1 MPPRGGLLGGGLSGG
16 YAFLCR
22 RERREKPH
30 EMEEQ
35 KMIEIRFHGR
45 GGQGAVVASRILAA
59 AAFLEGKDVQ
69 AFPFF
74 GVERRG
80 APVTAFTKIDEKP
93 IRIKSEIDEPD
104 YVIVMDTA
112 LLGAVDVTQG
122 LKEGGL
128 VLVNTEKSAEE
139 IHKMLGV
146 GRIAVVDA
154 TEIAIRNQLGTKV
167 QPIVNTALVGAF
179 ARATGLVKLDSVV
192 KAIAS

>member
-1 MPPRGGLLGGGLSGG
+1 
-16 YAFLCR
+16 
-22 RERREKPH
+22 
-30 EMEEQ
+30 MEEQ
-35 KMIEIRFHGR
+35 KMMEIRFHGR

-112 LLGAVDVTQG
+112 LLSAVDVTQG
-122 LKEGGL
+122 LKKGGL
-128 VLVNTEKSAEE
+128 VLINTEKSAEE
-139 IHKMLGV
+139 IHEILGAEKV
-146 GRIAVVDA
+146 AVVDA

-179 ARATGLVKLDSVV
+179 ARASGIVKLDSVV
-192 KAIAS
+192 QAIGSEVPRNPERNQQAARDAYESTVVMEFS

>member
-1 MPPRGGLLGGGLSGG
+1 M
-16 YAFLCR
+16 
-22 RERREKPH
+22 
-30 EMEEQ
+30 M
-35 KMIEIRFHGR
+35 EIRFHGR

-112 LLGAVDVTQG
+112 LLSAVDVTQG
-122 LKEGGL
+122 LKKGGL
-128 VLVNTEKSAEE
+128 VLINTEKSAEE
-139 IHKMLGV
+139 IHEILGAEKV
-146 GRIAVVDA
+146 AVVDA

-179 ARATGLVKLDSVV
+179 ARASGIVKLDSVV
-192 KAIAS
+192 QAIGSEVPRNPERNQQAARDAYESTVVMEFS

>member
-1 MPPRGGLLGGGLSGG
+1 
-16 YAFLCR
+16 
-22 RERREKPH
+22 
-30 EMEEQ
+30 MEEQ

-112 LLGAVDVTQG
+112 LLSAVDVTQG
-122 LKEGGL
+122 LKKGGL
-128 VLVNTEKSAEE
+128 VLINTEKSAEE
-139 IHKMLGV
+139 IHEILGAEKV
-146 GRIAVVDA
+146 AVVDA

-179 ARATGLVKLDSVV
+179 ARASGIVKLDSVV
-192 KAIAS
+192 QAIGSEVPRNPERNQQAARDAYESTVVMEFS